1 MPKKK
6 PKKEPSVAI
15 AIQGR
20 FLIGK
25 LNLSGGKVLSVTGPI
40 GLYKP
45 GSISIMMEHSDL
57 SEIAPGTLLLVSG
70 FGEVS

>member
-6 PKKEPSVAI
+6 PKAVAI
-15 AIQGR
+15 HGR

-25 LNLSGGKVLSVTGPI
+25 LNLGGGKVLSVTGPI
-40 GLYKP
+40 ELYKP
-45 GSISIMMEHSDL
+45 GSISIMMEHPDL